1 MSLEHA
7 GQSIPKS
14 CGRWADIL
22 GAYRLLSNGAV
33 DPHEIQRPH
42 RDLTREACVGRGVVL
57 AVADI
62 TDLDYT
68 DHPKTTGLG
77 KLGDGRQR
85 GLQQHTVLAVEPE
98 GGVLG
103 ILDQRWYTR
112 PESPECESRRARQSR
127 WCEADVWS
135 DAVRTIG
142 ASPEGC
148 RLIHVGD
155 RGADNF
161 SMIRACV
168 ERGVGFLSRAMHDR
182 LVDGDPERLWAFM
195 GQRPV
200 LGSMEVE
207 VSAHRTGMQRDR
219 RAARTA
225 RVALRGGTVEIPAPI
240 NDPRHTG
247 ASPCLVHVVYVC
259 EEEPPEGVQPVDWM
273 LLSSEAAPTGEDAQR
288 LAGWYSRRWSIE
300 EFHRVEK
307 EGCRLEASQLDD
319 AEDLKRLAAVTGV
332 VAVRLLQ
339 LRDMASGAHAGR
351 DDPAALRGLVSAPWI
366 AIVAALARVEAGRLT
381 AQQFW
386 RTVARQGGW
395 IGRTSDPRPGWK
407 CIWRGWYDIS
417 LMVRGAMI
425 AQTGKPPG
433 GCV

>member
-1 MSLEHA
+1 MSLDHA
-7 GQSIPKS
+7 GQSIPKR

-33 DPHEIQRPH
+33 DSDQIQRPH
-42 RDLTREACVGRGVVL
+42 RQLTREACVGRGVVL

-98 GGVLG
+98 GDVLG

-112 PESPECESRRARQSR
+112 PESPEGETRRERHSR

-142 ASPEGC
+142 ASPGGC

-161 SMIRACV
+161 AMIRACV
-168 ERGVGFLSRAMHDR
+168 QHGVGFLIRAMHDR
-182 LVDGDPERLWAFM
+182 LVDGGPERLWEFM
-195 GQRPV
+195 GRRPV

-207 VSAHRTGMQRDR
+207 VSAHRTGLKRDR
-219 RAARTA
+219 RTARTA
-225 RVALRGGTVEIPAPI
+225 RVALRSGTVEIPAPAH
-240 NDPRHTG
+240 DHRHAG
-247 ASPCLVHVVYVC
+247 ASPCLVHVVYVR
-259 EEEPPEGVQPVDWM
+259 EQSPPGGAEPVDWM
-273 LLSSEAAPTGEDAQR
+273 LLSSEAAPTGEDARR
-288 LAGWYSRRWSIE
+288 LARWYSRRWSIE

-307 EGCRLEASQLDD
+307 EGCRLEASQLDNAD
-319 AEDLKRLAAVTGV
+319 DLKRLAAVTGV
-332 VAVRLLQ
+332 VAVRLLR
-339 LRDMASGAHAGR
+339 LRDMASDAHAGR
-351 DDPAALRGLVSAPWI
+351 GDPAALRGLVAEQWI
-366 AIVAALARVEAGRLT
+366 VIVAALARTEARTLT

-395 IGRTSDPRPGWK
+395 IGRNSDPRPGWK

-417 LMVRGAMI
+417 LMVRGATL
-425 AQTGKPPG
+425 AEQTKPSGK
-433 GCV
+433 CV